1 MTISTGSDLD
11 QLAGDLKFLLL
22 DVDGVMTDGGLIYTG
37 EDGESK
43 RFNVQDGMGIS
54 MARMAG
60 LKIGIVT
67 SRKSA
72 AVSRRAAELNVEE
85 AFQGI
90 ANKPDILPVLAE
102 KYHVYPKEMAYIGD
116 DIQDISIMDRVGMP
130 IAVQNAR
137 PAVKEHSLYVT
148 RVCGGHGAVREAVEW
163 LLDLR
168 GDTDRVYLQVTKG

>member
-1 MTISTGSDLD
+1 
-11 QLAGDLKFLLL
+11 LAGDLNFLLL
-22 DVDGVMTDGGLIYTG
+22 DVDGVMTDGGLIYAG
-37 EDGESK
+37 GDGESK
-43 RFNVQDGMGIS
+43 RFNVQDGMGIN

-72 AVSRRAAELNVEE
+72 VVSRRAAELNVEE
-85 AFQGI
+85 VFQGI
-90 ANKPDILPVLAE
+90 ANKPDILPILAE
-102 KYHVYPKEMAYIGD
+102 KYNVYPEELAYIGD

-130 IAVQNAR
+130 IAVRNAR

-148 RVCGGHGAVREAVEW
+148 SVCGGHGAVREAVEW